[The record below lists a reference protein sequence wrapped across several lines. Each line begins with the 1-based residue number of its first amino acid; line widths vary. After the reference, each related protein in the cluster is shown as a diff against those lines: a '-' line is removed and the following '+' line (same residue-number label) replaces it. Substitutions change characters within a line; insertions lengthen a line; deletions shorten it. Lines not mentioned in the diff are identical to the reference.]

1 MLRELLS
8 ESIMMSDKASP
19 FVSLVKD
26 EQFAVLQLQKV
37 LLVDSLATT
46 HPVFMPVYHPD
57 EINEIFDSISYNKV
71 CFLHFFQLVLITL
84 Q

>member
-1 MLRELLS
+1 
-8 ESIMMSDKASP
+8 MMMKDNVSP

-26 EQFAVLQLQKV
+26 EQFAVLQLQQV

-46 HPVFMPVYHPD
+46 HPVFLPVYHPD

-71 CFLHFFQLVLITL
+71 CFLYTFHSVLITL